1 MDYQWYFPQTSGGGG
16 GGDTDK
22 TDMQTDTITVTEDM
36 TSTDWKT
43 DRINSDELAYQ
54 IDAYREEDGQIN
66 PVEVDVQVTVS
77 KSVTAFMILW
87 ATKFKGF
94 INITTWRKK

>member
-36 TSTDWKT
+36 TSTDWET

-77 KSVTAFMILW
+77 KPVTAFTILW

>member
-1 MDYQWYFPQTSGGGG
+1 MEYQWYFPQTSGGGG

-36 TSTDWKT
+36 TSTGWKT
-43 DRINSDELAYQ
+43 DRIDSDELAYQ
-54 IDAYREEDGQIN
+54 VDAYREEDGQIN

-77 KSVTAFMILW
+77 KPVTAFTILW
-87 ATKFKGF
+87 ATKFNGF